1 MADRGDK
8 MVRAPMPSDSE
19 PELVISPRQTVA
31 GGPAAVVSSLAIS
44 LREMGLRTTVKTLAG
59 INQVKGFDCPGCAWP
74 DPGEHRS
81 VAEFCEN
88 GAKAVAEEATLKRV
102 TPGFFSLHSLAE
114 LNQQTEYWL
123 GQQGRITEPMILRE
137 GATHYEAL
145 SWDEA
150 FSLIAQEL
158 NGTDP
163 NRSVFYTSGRTSNEA
178 AFLYQL
184 FVRLYGTNN
193 LPDCSNLC
201 HESSG
206 VALKET
212 IGSGKGSVHLAD
224 FDLADVIFVIGQ
236 NPGTNHPRMLS
247 TLQKAARRGCQIIT
261 INPLREAGLE
271 RFKHPQEVGGWI
283 GSGTPLSTHYL
294 QIKING
300 DVAVLKGIMKEMLEQ
315 HDRGSSVFDLKF
327 IQDHTLGF
335 SELCA
340 DLRLEPWD
348 DIVRGSGVDR
358 GQIRAVANVAMRAK
372 NMICCWAMGLTQH
385 KNAVGTIQQIVNLL
399 LLGGHVGRPGAGAC
413 PVRGHSNVQGDRT
426 MGIWE
431 APSEAL
437 LSRLGAEFKFTPPSQ
452 HGYHVVSAI
461 EAMHAGKVDVF
472 FAMGGN
478 FLSASPDTEFT
489 AKALSRCRL
498 TVHVSTKLNRSHV
511 TPGRQALILPC
522 LGRTE
527 RDIQDGEEQFVTVED
542 SMGIVHASRGV
553 LRPASPSCLSEV
565 RLIASLAEK
574 TLGQRFSVAWQRLGS
589 RYDLIRD
596 HIARVIPGFEDFNQR
611 VREPYGFCLPHQAR
625 DHRVFETPTGKANF
639 KVHPIPSAEAGP
651 GQFVLMTIRSHD
663 QYNTTIY
670 GLNDRYRGIS
680 HGRRVVF
687 MNADDMQDRGLS
699 QGDQVDLVSHFSG
712 EQRRVKDFKVVSYDI
727 PRQCLAGYFP
737 ETNPLVPIGSYADR
751 SHTPTSKSIVVTVE

>member
-399 LLGGHVGRPGAGAC
+399 LLGGHVGRPGAGA
-413 PVRGHSNVQGDRT
+413 
-426 MGIWE
+426 
-431 APSEAL
+431 
-437 LSRLGAEFKFTPPSQ
+437 
-452 HGYHVVSAI
+452 
-461 EAMHAGKVDVF
+461 
-472 FAMGGN
+472 
-478 FLSASPDTEFT
+478 
-489 AKALSRCRL
+489 
-498 TVHVSTKLNRSHV
+498 
-511 TPGRQALILPC
+511 
-522 LGRTE
+522 
-527 RDIQDGEEQFVTVED
+527 
-542 SMGIVHASRGV
+542 
-553 LRPASPSCLSEV
+553 
-565 RLIASLAEK
+565 
-574 TLGQRFSVAWQRLGS
+574 
-589 RYDLIRD
+589 
-596 HIARVIPGFEDFNQR
+596 
-611 VREPYGFCLPHQAR
+611 
-625 DHRVFETPTGKANF
+625 
-639 KVHPIPSAEAGP
+639 
-651 GQFVLMTIRSHD
+651 
-663 QYNTTIY
+663 
-670 GLNDRYRGIS
+670 
-680 HGRRVVF
+680 
-687 MNADDMQDRGLS
+687 
-699 QGDQVDLVSHFSG
+699 
-712 EQRRVKDFKVVSYDI
+712 
-727 PRQCLAGYFP
+727 
-737 ETNPLVPIGSYADR
+737 
-751 SHTPTSKSIVVTVE
+751 